1 MRKAV
6 YTLLIYILAL
16 SACGK
21 KAFDR
26 YEHTPTGGWEKN
38 DTLTFHVPKMAE
50 TGIYEEKL
58 GLRIDNSFP
67 FMRLALI
74 VETLVMPDFHVLRDT
89 VMPELVDV
97 HGRYTGNG
105 IGLFQYTIPIREL
118 HLREGDSL
126 RICVRHDMKREIIPG
141 VSDVGIML
149 SGK

>member
-1 MRKAV
+1 MRKAA
-6 YTLLIYILAL
+6 YTLFIYILVL
-16 SACGK
+16 SACGNK
-21 KAFDR
+21 VYDR
-26 YEHTPTGGWEKN
+26 YEHAPVGGWEKN
-38 DTLTFHVPKMAE
+38 DTLTFHVPRIAE
-50 TGIYEEKL
+50 TGVYEEKL

-74 VETLVMPDFHVLRDT
+74 VETIVMPNYHVLRDT
-89 VMPELVDV
+89 IMPELVDI

-105 IGLFQYTIPIREL
+105 IGLFQYTIPFREL